1 MYIKVDLFFIFY
13 LVKTNLSY
21 NIDCWY
27 YINDRA
33 IVITHLVFLGGGMWA
48 RGKGI

>member
-33 IVITHLVFLGGGMWA
+33 IVYNTPCFFG
-48 RGKGI
+48 RGDVG